1 MSESEF
7 PLRRP
12 KSSRVVIG
20 QNSHGEW
27 IALDREG
34 RCGGVFVSRDTAHR
48 FALEANGHRLEAIE
62 LVEEPLELTIGEVPA
77 LPSQSAAVETA
88 AGSRGKTGPKE
99 R

>member
-1 MSESEF
+1 LSGSEF

-27 IALDREG
+27 VVLDREG

-48 FALEANGHRLEAIE
+48 FALEANGHRLEEIE
-62 LVEEPLELTIGEVPA
+62 FVGRLELTIGEVPA
-77 LPSQSAAVETA
+77 LRSQSTAVETA
-88 AGSRGKTGPKE
+88 AGSRGKTEP
-99 R
+99 